1 MASDD
6 MNIPRTV
13 LKYALVSLILID
25 IACVPA
31 LARTIKAPREPGEE
45 WEPTKKTMKI
55 MADDPVWDSIRAKE
69 IDLGTSYTLAELI
82 DTALTNNP
90 STREAWEK
98 ARAQDAVA
106 TQSNSQ
112 WYPKATLKMDSN
124 FERTVANKRINTIN
138 RFGYGP
144 SAEVTW
150 LLLDLG
156 GRSGS
161 DQKERQ
167 ALLAAN
173 FAFNQA
179 IQDLLL
185 DTEKAYYNFYSAIA
199 LVEAGEADA
208 ADAKATYI
216 AAQEKLDVGLV
227 TKLDVLQAKSS
238 YDDSLFN
245 LEDAKGQLE
254 DARGQLATVIGMPAD
269 TTLNI
274 AKPAD
279 ETPPEVKEGDVSIFI
294 EEALKRRP
302 DISAGRASLK
312 SKKAAVKVANSDL
325 WPTLNATGMAG
336 YNWYEYYGDRRNT
349 ATSYKEDYS
358 YAGGFEVKWDIFDGF
373 DNLFKKRE
381 AQREAAAEREKLVQA
396 ELEASAD
403 VWSKYYKRKTAR
415 QKLIF
420 SRAFLDSAEESHALA
435 VEGYKVGLK
444 SILDLLQ
451 SQSQLSDARTKF
463 IQSREDLFVAIA
475 EFAHATGSLTTGG
488 DSQQK

>member
-1 MASDD
+1 MA
-6 MNIPRTV
+6 
-13 LKYALVSLILID
+13 KKALICVSVSVFLILMTCSS
-25 IACVPA
+25 AVG
-31 LARTIKAPREPGEE
+31 RTIKAPREPGEE
-45 WEPTKKTMKI
+45 WEPTQKTMKI
-55 MADDPVWDSIRAKE
+55 MADDPVWDSIRSKE
-69 IDLGTSYTLAELI
+69 VDLTSSYTLDELI
-82 DTALTNNP
+82 DKALTNNP

-112 WYPKATLKMDSN
+112 WYPKATLKMDAN
-124 FERTVANKRINTIN
+124 FQRTVSNKRISTIN
-138 RFGYGP
+138 QSSYGP

-161 DQKERQ
+161 DQEARQ

-199 LVEAGEADA
+199 LVKAGEADA
-208 ADAKATYI
+208 ADAKATYV

-227 TKLDVLQAKSS
+227 TKLDLLQAKSS

-254 DARGQLATVIGMPAD
+254 DARADLATVIGVPAD
-269 TTLNI
+269 TTINI
-274 AKPAD
+274 VAPAE
-279 ETPPEVKEGDVSIFI
+279 ETPPEVEEGDVSVFI

-302 DISAGRASLK
+302 NISAARASLK
-312 SKKAAVKVANSDL
+312 SKQAAVKVANSDL
-325 WPTLNATGMAG
+325 WPTVNATGAAG
-336 YNWYEYYGDRRNT
+336 YNWYKYYGDLSH
-349 ATSYKEDYS
+349 ATTGYVNYKESYS
-358 YAGGFEVKWDIFDGF
+358 YAGGLEVRWDIFDGF
-373 DNLFKKRE
+373 NNLFKKRE
-381 AQREAAAEREKLVQA
+381 AQRLASAEREKLVQSEIA
-396 ELEASAD
+396 ASAD
-403 VWSKYYKRKTAR
+403 VWSKYYNRKTAR
-415 QKLIF
+415 QKFIF

-435 VEGYKVGLK
+435 MEGYEVGLK

-488 DSQQK
+488 DNQ